1 MRWCLGLALWNGKD
15 AILKE
20 RLFWELS
27 QELGFGR
34 TRVGRLGS
42 YSGRGR
48 GLPML
53 KRFASEGAERVAGN
67 EMALDVEGVL
77 DRGVNG
83 KESVALVRAI

>member
-1 MRWCLGLALWNGKD
+1 LHRHRTQLQARAKASRSKIWWRSID
-15 AILKE
+15 
-20 RLFWELS
+20 RELS

-42 YSGRGR
+42 CSGRGR
-48 GLPML
+48 SLPIL
-53 KRFASEGAERVAGN
+53 KRFASESAERIAGD

-83 KESVALVRAI
+83 QEPLR

>member
-1 MRWCLGLALWNGKD
+1 
-15 AILKE
+15 
-20 RLFWELS
+20 LS

-34 TRVGRLGS
+34 TRVGRLGP

-48 GLPML
+48 GLPIL
-53 KRFASEGAERVAGN
+53 KRFASEGAKRVAGN